1 MEAKLQ
7 TSLYKLELHW
17 IKIIP
22 MVISVLMLIGTLLS
36 YLEIDTTTISYI
48 NALLVW
54 LFLYLSSFCFKF
66 CRWHRMFLY
75 YILVEGIIN
84 WYDYT
89 FIIPLELR
97 PMIAIQLGLAGTF
110 LLIGLYLYKHDKLP
124 RKENCGETHKRVC

>member
-7 TSLYKLELHW
+7 NSIYKIELHW

-22 MVISVLMLIGTLLS
+22 MVIAALSFSDTLLS
-36 YLEIDTTTISYI
+36 YLGYEGSTISYI
-48 NALLVW
+48 VGLLVW

-75 YILVEGIIN
+75 YILVVGIIN

-89 FIIPLELR
+89 YIIPLSLR
-97 PMIAIQLGLAGTF
+97 PMIAIQLGLAVAF
-110 LLIGLYLYKHDKLP
+110 LALGLYFHQHDKLP
-124 RKENCGETHKRVC
+124 RREDSGKASA